1 MENRKPE
8 TGQWEDQMAGV
19 IPLRYNLRSLA
30 VRRTTSIMTALG
42 VALVVM
48 VLVLLLG
55 LIDGLR
61 QTMLLA
67 GTPGNWIIL
76 SRGVASEP
84 SSYIGREAYLII
96 RTRPEITADGDA
108 ALLSPELVTGFDP
121 DPERPSTQTFVRGV
135 YPIAYRVHSHM
146 RLVNG
151 RWPEPSQ
158 SEMVV
163 GQKLA
168 ARYPA
173 LTPPTQLR
181 FGRRTWTIVGMFS
194 DDGSA
199 RESEVWTDVETLQE
213 DVRYTQGFSSL
224 HVVLTPGQEASFTHV
239 LENDSRL
246 RMDTVSEA
254 DFYVEQARLADQL
267 RGLTLLIAGL
277 LAVGASFG
285 AANTMYAAVARRTR
299 EVGVLRALGY
309 GRGTVLMSF
318 IIESILLALAGGLT
332 GELLAVV
339 VAHLAGLDSRLMEV
353 GMFIFSFR
361 LSPRVCLAGLIMAV
375 LIGALSGIMPAW
387 RAARLPVVDAL
398 REA

>member
-1 MENRKPE
+1 M
-8 TGQWEDQMAGV
+8 
-19 IPLRYNLRSLA
+19 IPLRYNLRSLT

-76 SRGVASEP
+76 SRGVAAEP
-84 SSYIGREAYLII
+84 SSFITREAYLII
-96 RTRPEITADGDA
+96 RTRPEIAAEGDA
-108 ALLSPELVTGFDP
+108 VLLSPELVTGFDP
-121 DPERPSTQTFVRGV
+121 DPERPATQTFVRGV

-151 RWPEPSQ
+151 RWPAAGQ

-168 ARYPA
+168 ARYPR
-173 LTPPTQLR
+173 LVPPHSVR
-181 FGRRTWTIVGMFS
+181 FGRRTWNVVGLFS
-194 DDGSA
+194 DDGSS
-199 RESEVWTDVETLQE
+199 RESEVWTDVETLQ
-213 DVRYTQGFSSL
+213 DDIRYAQGFSSL
-224 HVVLTPGQEASFTHV
+224 HVVLTPGKKPSFADA

-246 RMDTVSEA
+246 RMDTLSEA
-254 DFYVEQARLADQL
+254 DFYADQARLAEQL
-267 RGLTLLIAGL
+267 RGLTFVIAAL

-309 GRGTVLMSF
+309 GRLAVLTSF
-318 IIESILLALAGGLT
+318 LVESVMLSVAGGLV
-332 GELLAVV
+332 GELLGIV
-339 VAHLAGLDSRLMEV
+339 VARLTGLDSRLMEV
-353 GMFIFSFR
+353 GRFIFSFH
-361 LSPRVCLAGLIMAV
+361 LSPGLFITGLVMAAQ
-375 LIGALSGIMPAW
+375 IGALSGIMPAW

-398 REA
+398 RAA